1 MDLVHLWIFLVG
13 LVVILYVV
21 LDGFSLGVGLLFPF
35 AANEEERD
43 VMMAS
48 IAPVWDANQTWIVFG
63 GGALFASFPKIYT
76 VLFSALYIPL
86 FTFLFGLIF
95 RGVAFEFRAGTH
107 NKTKW
112 NRAFFGGCLVAT
124 LGQGLTLGAY
134 ISGIRVNEGGFAGGA
149 FDWLTPFSVM
159 VAVALV
165 AGYMLLGATYL
176 LIKTDG
182 NVRERAFD
190 QAFYAVLAVA
200 FFMIVVSIWTPYKDP
215 GIWARWFSEPRV
227 YWIWTF
233 PLLGIISFIM
243 LLTHLKNRQEIS
255 PFIFSI
261 LLFLSAYLGLQ
272 AAVYPYAIL
281 PDVTIYEAAAQRETL
296 VFILWGVVLIL
307 PVVLAYTIYS
317 YSVFRG
323 KVTAEESYH

>member
-1 MDLVHLWIFLVG
+1 
-13 LVVILYVV
+13 
-21 LDGFSLGVGLLFPF
+21 
-35 AANEEERD
+35 
-43 VMMAS
+43 
-48 IAPVWDANQTWIVFG
+48 
-63 GGALFASFPKIYT
+63 
-76 VLFSALYIPL
+76 
-86 FTFLFGLIF
+86 
-95 RGVAFEFRAGTH
+95 
-107 NKTKW
+107 
-112 NRAFFGGCLVAT
+112 VAT

-134 ISGIRVNEGGFAGGA
+134 ISGIRVDEGGFAGGA
-149 FDWLTPFSVM
+149 FDWLSPFSVM

-200 FFMIVVSIWTPYKDP
+200 FFMIVVSIWTPHKDP

-227 YWIWTF
+227 YWVWTF
-233 PLLGIISFIM
+233 PLLGVISFIM
-243 LLTHLKNRQEIS
+243 LLTHLKNRREVS

-272 AAVYPYAIL
+272 AAVYPFAIL